1 MAEGYGGIVGWW
13 RAHIVA
19 NVTSQTTTTAVI
31 HIDARINCPNAGYN
45 VIGQFHC
52 SIDCD
57 GANRFNRQWMP
68 SVSVPGPGDTTYA
81 SVDVTVSKTTAARG
95 VGCSCTLT
103 FPNTTPPQ
111 LTGTSS
117 ASCTVQIG
125 AGIQPPDPPRNVAFT
140 YVSDRVFRLTWQS
153 SSTSI
158 KPWQTI
164 LIDRTDASAGGA
176 NGPWHNG
183 ATLGASATSN
193 DQAVLPN
200 EMHWFAIY
208 ARNGA
213 GDSSHVTS
221 GPFYTTPNAPAV
233 SVSRSG
239 ESGVLT
245 IDASKTFAHRIQ
257 IQRRVDN
264 GEWTDVTVITLP
276 SSRKTTYTD
285 ANRSGIV
292 QWRVRCIRPV
302 YGDDMSRTVLYSSW
316 TTTATIA
323 FSYYPWS
330 RCLSGQYQSCNRS
343 GGYVQ
348 KRSSGSYIARQNDT
362 TSGDTVFIRQNNT
375 YVQSPKT
382 GKE

>member
-31 HIDARINCPNAGYN
+31 HIDARVNCPNAGYD

-57 GANRFNRQWMP
+57 GANRFNQQWMP
-68 SVSVPGPGDTTYA
+68 SISVPGGGDHTLA
-81 SVDVTVSKTTAARG
+81 SVDVTVSKTAVSRG
-95 VGCSCTLT
+95 VGCSCSLT

-117 ASCTVQIG
+117 ASCTVTID
-125 AGIQPPDPPRNVAFT
+125 AGIQKPDSPKNVSLKRN
-140 YVSDRVFRLTWQS
+140 SDTQVVCTWQS
-153 SSTSI
+153 SATSV
-158 KPWQTI
+158 KPWSNVACQI
-164 LIDRTDASAGGA
+164 RSAYDGGSW
-176 NGPWHNG
+176 GSYG
-183 ATLGASATSN
+183 GGGIQSSSATSCTFN
-193 DQAVLPN
+193 N
-200 EMHWFAIY
+200 EPRA
-208 ARNGA
+208 NGMFQCQTWSNNAA
-213 GDSSHVTS
+213 GDSSHAESNVI
-221 GPFYTTPNAPAV
+221 YTTPNAPSV

-245 IDASKTFAHRIQ
+245 IDASKTFAYQVQ
-257 IQRRVDN
+257 IQRSVDDDA
-264 GEWTDVTVITLP
+264 WTDVTTITLP

-285 ANRSGIV
+285 ANRSGVV
-292 QWRVRCIRPV
+292 QWRVRCVRPV
-302 YGDDMSRTVLYSSW
+302 YGNDMNNTVLYSSW
-316 TTTATIA
+316 ATTATIA

-330 RCLSGQYQSCNRS
+330 RRLSNTYQSCNRS

-362 TSGDTVFIRQNNT
+362 TSGDTVFYHEDGS
-375 YVQSPKT
+375 YVQCPKID
-382 GKE
+382 